1 MGAGEEVKT
10 LYSNAASSGIGTV
23 AIPEE
28 CQGKTILQTKSSA
41 GQQDEVAAIGGGV
54 IIASDRDEANT
65 NPATRNPSENGE
77 KKSHSKS
84 SKN

>member
-1 MGAGEEVKT
+1 MKT

-28 CQGKTILQTKSSA
+28 YQAKTILQTKSSA
-41 GQQDEVAAIGGGV
+41 GQQDEAAAIGGGV
-54 IIASDRDEANT
+54 IIVSDKEEINT
-65 NPATRNPSENGE
+65 NTFTRDPSENAE
-77 KKSHSKS
+77 KKSQSKS